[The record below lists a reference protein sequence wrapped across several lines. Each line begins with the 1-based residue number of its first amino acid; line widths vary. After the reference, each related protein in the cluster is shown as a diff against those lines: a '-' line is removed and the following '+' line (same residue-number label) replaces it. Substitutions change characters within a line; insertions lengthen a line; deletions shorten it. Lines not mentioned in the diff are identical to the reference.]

1 MNAAGRGAVQR
12 GIGTRMLWR
21 EGTETEVG
29 DPTPRPDGKG
39 LIDLDVPVHEIPA
52 LLVRLAAAQA
62 SLQTKLL
69 MHGVQGR
76 NDGEHETLLEA
87 KDVAA
92 WLGVKE
98 DYVRDLGRKG
108 EIPTVK
114 IGKYVR
120 FERDSIREW
129 IAQQRDS
136 NDRAPVPRLLGRR

>member
-1 MNAAGRGAVQR
+1 M
-12 GIGTRMLWR
+12 
-21 EGTETEVG
+21 
-29 DPTPRPDGKG
+29 KG
-39 LIDLDVPVHEIPA
+39 LIDLDVPVSEIPA
-52 LLVRLAAAQA
+52 LLVKLAAAQA
-62 SLQTKLL
+62 GLQARLL
-69 MHGVQGR
+69 MQGVRGR
-76 NDGEHETLLEA
+76 RDEEHEALLEA

-129 IAQQRDS
+129 IARQRES
-136 NDRAPVPRLLGRR
+136 NDRAPVARLLGRR